1 MLSSNNFCIL
11 KITFNHLLSLL
22 LYYNPNKNNDERTF
36 RKMQDTY
43 ETFKANATLQLEKQ
57 NKAAGTRARKDSLI
71 LEKLAKEFR
80 KASLE
85 ASKK

>member
-1 MLSSNNFCIL
+1 M
-11 KITFNHLLSLL
+11 KELL
-22 LYYNPNKNNDERTF
+22 E
-36 RKMQDTY
+36 KMHDTY
-43 ETFKANATLQLEKQ
+43 VTFKANATLQLEKQ

>member
-1 MLSSNNFCIL
+1 M
-11 KITFNHLLSLL
+11 KELL
-22 LYYNPNKNNDERTF
+22 E
-36 RKMQDTY
+36 KMQDTY

-80 KASLE
+80 NIFGGK
-85 ASKK
+85 

>member
-1 MLSSNNFCIL
+1 M
-11 KITFNHLLSLL
+11 KELL
-22 LYYNPNKNNDERTF
+22 E
-36 RKMQDTY
+36 KMQDTY
-43 ETFKANATLQLEKQ
+43 ETFKANAMLQLEKQ

>member
-1 MLSSNNFCIL
+1 M
-11 KITFNHLLSLL
+11 KELL
-22 LYYNPNKNNDERTF
+22 E
-36 RKMQDTY
+36 KMQDTY
-43 ETFKANATLQLEKQ
+43 ETFKAYATLQ
-57 NKAAGTRARKDSLI
+57 

>member
-1 MLSSNNFCIL
+1 M
-11 KITFNHLLSLL
+11 KELL
-22 LYYNPNKNNDERTF
+22 E
-36 RKMQDTY
+36 KMQDTY

-80 KASLE
+80 KHLWKQVKSSSLSE
-85 ASKK
+85 

>member
-1 MLSSNNFCIL
+1 M
-11 KITFNHLLSLL
+11 KELL
-22 LYYNPNKNNDERTF
+22 E
-36 RKMQDTY
+36 KMQDTY
-43 ETFKANATLQLEKQ
+43 ETFKANATLQLEKH
-57 NKAAGTRARKDSLI
+57 KAAGTRARKDSLI

>member
-1 MLSSNNFCIL
+1 M
-11 KITFNHLLSLL
+11 KELL
-22 LYYNPNKNNDERTF
+22 E
-36 RKMQDTY
+36 KMQDTY

-80 KASLE
+80 TFQDRVAPACHKGCGR
-85 ASKK
+85 K

>member
-1 MLSSNNFCIL
+1 MVVLESEEI
-11 KITFNHLLSLL
+11 FNKELL
-22 LYYNPNKNNDERTF
+22 E
-36 RKMQDTY
+36 KMQDIY

>member
-1 MLSSNNFCIL
+1 
-11 KITFNHLLSLL
+11 
-22 LYYNPNKNNDERTF
+22 
-36 RKMQDTY
+36 MQDIY
-43 ETFKANATLQLEKQ
+43 ETFKANAMLQLEKQ

-71 LEKLAKEFR
+71 LEKLAKKFR